1 MGFGFTLVVL
11 TLGACYIRKVENRM
25 KVQDAKIFLLEQLLE
40 MNLIQNGKE
49 ESKNTEAQKTK
60 GETT

>member
-49 ESKNTEAQKTK
+49 KGKKTAAEKVK
-60 GETT
+60 GKTT